1 VIQPRGAAVKQVMH
15 EADERLAFG
24 GLQAGHEGM
33 HGRIFFKEALQ
44 RNAAKKTWKGACVI

>member
-44 RNAAKKTWKGACVI
+44 RKRGKGLA